1 MFQGTRE
8 SQEGETLWARLMVS
22 KSQESKWKVPNL
34 KKKTKT
40 LLTNSQTYGIISTEI
55 KGCDLTARKETKTM
69 KTMNEFLTSVANGT
83 LTDEAI
89 EFAKNELT
97 KRASAN
103 ANAAQK
109 RNEKWVEKNGEL
121 LTAVANYLRSVGRP
135 VVSAEIVNAVDGI
148 ENASKARAIALRIEG
163 IKVGETVFDKRVV
176 KTYSL

>member
-1 MFQGTRE
+1 M
-8 SQEGETLWARLMVS
+8 
-22 KSQESKWKVPNL
+22 
-34 KKKTKT
+34 
-40 LLTNSQTYGIISTEI
+40 ITEI

-109 RNEKWVEKNGEL
+109 RNDKWYAENGEL
-121 LTAVANYLRSVGRP
+121 LNAVANYLRSVGRP

>member
-1 MFQGTRE
+1 MSRGGVDEPPRGRKKLAEKIFE
-8 SQEGETLWARLMVS
+8 
-22 KSQESKWKVPNL
+22 KSFKNP
-34 KKKTKT
+34 
-40 LLTNSQTYGIISTEI
+40 LTTNAECVIINTEI

-109 RNEKWVEKNGEL
+109 RNDKWYAENGEL

-148 ENASKARAIALRIEG
+148 ENASKARAIAMRIEG